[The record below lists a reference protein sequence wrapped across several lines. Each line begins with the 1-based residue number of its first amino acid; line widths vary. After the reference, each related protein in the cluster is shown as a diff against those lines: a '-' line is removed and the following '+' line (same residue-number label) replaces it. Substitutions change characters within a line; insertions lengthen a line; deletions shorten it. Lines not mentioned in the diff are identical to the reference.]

1 MTRTLREHQQDAYD
15 AVRQDWTDGIV
26 RTAVVHPTGL
36 GKGDLIGKIAADEAA
51 AGGRVLILAH
61 REEILDQLGKRAQ
74 AYNPTIPVGRV
85 QGARNETRRPI
96 TTAMIQ
102 TLARA
107 NRRARL
113 APPTLLIVDECHRVM
128 SDSYLATLD
137 WAGSFKDTR
146 TLGLTATLV
155 RGDRRGLGDVWQKV
169 SHSLD
174 IRWGVDNGWLTRPR
188 GRVVVVD
195 HMDLN
200 KAKVSRGDYQDAD
213 LGEMVERDVDQI
225 VKEWHEHAADRCTVA
240 FVPTVASAHALAQ
253 EFLNTGV
260 AAEVVTGATKTDERQ
275 AMYGRLHDGTTQV
288 LVNVF
293 VLVEGWDEP
302 RVDCILM
309 ARPTRQPGVYV
320 QAVGRGLR
328 LHPGKQDCLVLDV
341 VGTSRTQKLTTLV
354 DLSLTVEYNRDAL
367 DDLPCE
373 TCGLA
378 PCECVAEESGPA
390 PERRRKLLGPATYED
405 LDLLLETSPFTW
417 LSTYAGRPFLPAGDR
432 IAVLW
437 LDKSTDLY
445 RWGHCAAKGLDTDGH
460 WLGEGLTLDQA
471 RQAAEA
477 WAQREDASLSSRKA
491 SWRRGA
497 ASEAQVAKAR
507 SLRIPEPELLGKAEL
522 SDAISIALASRMI
535 DPRPRR
541 NVA

>member
-15 AVRQDWTDGIV
+15 AVRKDWADGIV

-74 AYNPTIPVGRV
+74 AYNPAIPVGRV
-85 QGARNETRRPI
+85 QGSRNETRRPI

-137 WAGSFKDTR
+137 WAGSFKGTR

-174 IRWGVDNGWLTRPR
+174 IRWGVDNGWLTRPH

-225 VKEWHEHAADRCTVA
+225 VKEWHEHASDRCTVA

-260 AAEVVTGATKTDERQ
+260 TAEVVTGETKTDERQ
-275 AMYGRLHDGTTQV
+275 AMYARLHDGTTQI
-288 LVNVF
+288 LVNVH
-293 VLVEGWDEP
+293 VLVEGWDEA

-328 LHPGKQDCLVLDV
+328 LYPGKESCLVLDV

-373 TCGLA
+373 DCGYS
-378 PCECVAEESGPA
+378 PCECAVGDGPGE
-390 PERRRKLLGPATYED
+390 PVGRRKLLGPATYED

-437 LDKSTDLY
+437 LDRKTDLY
-445 RWGHCAAKGLDTDGH
+445 RWGHCAAKGLDTDGK

-471 RQAAEA
+471 RQQAEA

-491 SWRRGA
+491 GWRRGP

-522 SDAISIALASRMI
+522 SDSISIALASRMI

-541 NVA
+541 VA